1 MAVTIVGGSE
11 EPVCSPYTPDV
22 DAVRQTYAVKYEEA
36 VMSPLRVDRRGHTGV
51 VSAHI
56 LVAEDDPKQ
65 AELVRRYLEHD
76 GHSVVVVPDGRAAID
91 EARRRHP
98 DLVLLDVMMPRV
110 DGLDVCRVLR
120 AESDVPIVLLTA
132 RSAEDDVL
140 LGFDLGADDYI
151 TKPFSPRQMVARVR
165 TILRR
170 VRRGRVSH
178 AALLRVGELVIDPV
192 RHEVTRAGEPVECT
206 PVEFRLLAVLAAE
219 PNRVF
224 TRGQLLERSHGLD
237 GFITERT
244 VDVHVMNLRR
254 KLEQEPRR
262 PRFLRTVYGVGY
274 KLVASDGRDDGRDD
288 ADGPP
293 A

>member
-1 MAVTIVGGSE
+1 MN
-11 EPVCSPYTPDV
+11 
-22 DAVRQTYAVKYEEA
+22 
-36 VMSPLRVDRRGHTGV
+36 PLACGLAGHTGT

-76 GHSVVVVPDGRAAID
+76 GHSVVVVHDGRAAID
-91 EARRRHP
+91 EARRRSP
-98 DLVLLDVMMPRV
+98 DLLVLDVMMPKV

-132 RSAEDDVL
+132 RSVEEDVL
-140 LGFDLGADDYI
+140 LGLDLGADDYI
-151 TKPFSPRQMVARVR
+151 TKPYSPRQMVARVR

-170 VRRGRVSH
+170 VAAEPGQRGDR
-178 AALLRVGELVIDPV
+178 AAGR
-192 RHEVTRAGEPVECT
+192 RAGRRPGPARGDRWRAGRSSCT
-206 PVEFRLLAVLAAE
+206 PAEFRLLADLAAE

-224 TRGQLLERSHGLD
+224 TRGQLLEQAHGVD

-254 KLEQEPRR
+254 KIEPDPRR
-262 PRFLRTVYGVGY
+262 PRYLHTVYGIGY
-274 KLVASDGRDDGRDD
+274 KLAAAGVQRLDARDEAHGS
-288 ADGPP
+288 P